1 MKRDSLALD
10 SEIKVLLSSYVLGIL
25 TMKEQ
30 TWLAELRKKM
40 KHLLDHELLSLQLK
54 SRVTW
59 AALGDA
65 NTKFFHSLASACKN
79 QNAIWAL
86 KDDKGNLVED
96 EKGLKDLGVKYF
108 SNIFKDDH

>member
-1 MKRDSLALD
+1 
-10 SEIKVLLSSYVLGIL
+10 
-25 TMKEQ
+25 MKEQ
-30 TWLAELRKKM
+30 TRLAELRKKM

-65 NTKFFHSLASACKN
+65 NTNFFHSVAFARRN

-86 KDDKGNLVED
+86 KDYKGNLVED
-96 EKGLKDLGVKYF
+96 QKGLKDLGVKYF